1 MAMDARSTR
10 VPRAYGSRNA
20 RVPQQSQAS
29 QKKWKVQPRSQV
41 HSSDA
46 TRAMRHR
53 ILDDFKSTYHQE
65 ALSCMLTL
73 TPGTTYSARF
83 TACQNRLDDRGARRA
98 WISDIDDC
106 VGGCRP
112 LRRAT
117 VGVGRSRSI
126 VRIC

>member
-83 TACQNRLDDRGARRA
+83 TAC
-98 WISDIDDC
+98 
-106 VGGCRP
+106 
-112 LRRAT
+112 
-117 VGVGRSRSI
+117 
-126 VRIC
+126 